1 MTFFVM
7 IRRPP
12 RSTRTDTLFPY
23 TSLFRSDGGR
33 GRAAARRLYAALCH
47 RGRFRPAAHRVQRLH
62 LLADRGAPRD
72 RPRRGCTHPVR
83 GDARPAHAR
92 GAAQRG
98 HRPRDRRTLG
108 KLSADLFAGG
118 HDQLRRAVEQTVEH
132 HPLSRLIVI
141 SNRVS
146 APQPEQPASQG
157 GLAVALTA
165 ALRESDGIWFG

>member
-1 MTFFVM
+1 MLVECIFFVKQKQAYGM
-7 IRRPP
+7 RI
-12 RSTRTDTLFPY
+12 
-23 TSLFRSDGGR
+23 SDWSSDVCSSD
-33 GRAAARRLYAALCH
+33 L
-47 RGRFRPAAHRVQRLH
+47 
-62 LLADRGAPRD
+62 

-165 ALRESDGIWFG
+165 ALRESDGIWFGWSGDIGARHDLQFETYGGVTPGQLALPRRVTTE